1 MHVRT
6 IAPVKAG
13 EELTVAYINL
23 YDPRGTRQ
31 AQLQA
36 SKFFLC
42 ACPRCKE
49 PLAQSTDLFLEV
61 PPCTVGFQP

>member
-61 PPCTVGFQP
+61 PYCTVGFQP